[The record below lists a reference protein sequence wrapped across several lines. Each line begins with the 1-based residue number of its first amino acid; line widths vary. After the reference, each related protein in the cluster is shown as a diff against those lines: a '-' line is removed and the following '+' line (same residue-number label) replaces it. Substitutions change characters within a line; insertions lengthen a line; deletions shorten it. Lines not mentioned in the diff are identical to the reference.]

1 MDEKIQNSNNFFTM
15 NFINENNEN
24 SNENLITEFETQKNS
39 PESIIIT
46 NEIKNDLI
54 FLNSN
59 ENFKIDDDVYK
70 IKKKKPGRKKKT
82 KKQKKKNSFK
92 KRKWKHSFKN
102 KKHFL

>member
-39 PESIIIT
+39 TESIKIN

-70 IKKKKPGRKKKT
+70 IKKKKPGRKKKN
-82 KKQKKKNSFK
+82 KQKKK
-92 KRKWKHSFKN
+92 
-102 KKHFL
+102 KKHIQEKKMETFVQK

>member
-24 SNENLITEFETQKNS
+24 SNENNENLITEFETQKNS
-39 PESIIIT
+39 TESIKIN

-82 KKQKKKNSFK
+82 NKKKKTETFVQK
-92 KRKWKHSFKN
+92 
-102 KKHFL
+102 

>member
-39 PESIIIT
+39 TESIKIN

-82 KKQKKKNSFK
+82 NKKKNTFK